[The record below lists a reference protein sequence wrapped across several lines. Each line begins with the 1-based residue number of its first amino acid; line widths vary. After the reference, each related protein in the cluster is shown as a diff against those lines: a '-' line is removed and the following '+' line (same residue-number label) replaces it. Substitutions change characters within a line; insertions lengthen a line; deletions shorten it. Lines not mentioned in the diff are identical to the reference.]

1 MTIETRNELITL
13 IRSRCPIIQIDTHE
27 EVRIL
32 KILSEITTHMGWK
45 LHVWTIAEGLRNYSD
60 PSSSF
65 SKQGIEDAL
74 LHIKNDETN
83 GVFSFLD
90 IAPHIETPLSQRIIK
105 DIAENYDQKPRTLI
119 FIGGSSELPK
129 DLKRWVARYA
139 PKLPDRERVYEI
151 YLEQAYKW
159 LSEKHGRKLLHPK
172 DAEQLM
178 LRNLLGLAEEDIERL
193 VSNAIRTNGQISFDD
208 AELIL
213 KFKKQAIGTDLI
225 KFESDTT
232 EINEIGGLEH
242 LKSWLSLRRS
252 RFLGDSKADGLPAPK
267 GILILGIQG
276 CGKSLAAKAV
286 ANAWKVPLIR
296 LDLGMLYS
304 KWLGETE
311 HNMREALEHVEAM
324 APCVLWIDEIEK
336 GISSD
341 SDGLSDGG
349 VSRRILAT
357 LLVWMAERTAQVF
370 IVATSNDVSQLPPE
384 LIRKGRLDEIFFVEL
399 PNESTREEIFCIH
412 LKKRRLDPINFDLLQ
427 LSNASDKFSGA
438 EIEQAIVSA
447 MYSVSTSAD
456 PVTTTSILNEIKQT
470 RPLAVVMSEKVMA
483 LRDWA
488 AGRTVRAD

>member
-1 MTIETRNELITL
+1 MTIETTSEITTL
-13 IRSRCPIIQIDTHE
+13 IRSRYPIIQIDTHE
-27 EVRIL
+27 EVRML
-32 KILSEITTHMGWK
+32 KILSELTTHEGWK
-45 LHVWTIAEGLRNYSD
+45 LHVWTIAEGLRNYFE
-60 PSSSF
+60 PPSSF
-65 SKQGIEDAL
+65 SKQ
-74 LHIKNDETN
+74 
-83 GVFSFLD
+83 
-90 IAPHIETPLSQRIIK
+90 APHIKSPLSQRIIK
-105 DIAENYDQKPRTLI
+105 DIAENYDQKPKTLI
-119 FIGGSSELPK
+119 FIGGYSELPE
-129 DLKRWVARYA
+129 DLTRWVARYT
-139 PKLPDRERVYEI
+139 PKLPDHDRIYEI

-178 LRNLLGLAEEDIERL
+178 LRNLSGLAEEDVERL
-193 VSNAIRTNGQISFDD
+193 VSNAIRRNGQILFDD

-213 KFKKQAIGTDLI
+213 KFKKQAFGTDLI
-225 KFESDTT
+225 KFVSDTP
-232 EINEIGGLEH
+232 EIDEVGGLEH

-252 RFLGDSKADGLPAPK
+252 RFLGDSKVDGLPAPK
-267 GILILGIQG
+267 GILLLGIQG

-341 SDGLSDGG
+341 LNGFSDGG

-399 PNESTREEIFCIH
+399 PDENKREEIFRIH
-412 LKKRRLDPINFDLLQ
+412 LKKRRLDPINFDLFQ
-427 LSNASDKFSGA
+427 LSHASDKFSGA
-438 EIEQAIVSA
+438 EIEQVIVSA
-447 MYSVSTSAD
+447 MYSVSTSTA
-456 PVTTTSILNEIKQT
+456 PVTTTSILSEIRQT

-483 LRDWA
+483 LRNWA
-488 AGRTVRAD
+488 VGRSVPAD